1 MSESPQFLRTDKAI
15 TQALISLLKVKPFEK
30 ITIQDILDEVPV
42 TRSTFYKHFHDKY
55 EIVEKMQDY
64 FFSNQMHIREELL
77 KNPAAYSPQIHKISL
92 QNKEFMEALLNVHTE
107 KVDLRQAL
115 ARRAELYYLEN
126 FSGPNAE
133 VEAQVYAQALTAFQ
147 LSNEKRFD
155 FTFEYMDDVFIT
167 ASLALLGI
175 PNDEDVRKLIKKKLA
190 QKPHFSSN
198 NFSQIAKDDSI

>member
-1 MSESPQFLRTDKAI
+1 MSESPQFMRTDKAI

-64 FFSNQMHIREELL
+64 FFSNQMHIREQLI
-77 KNPAAYSPQIHKISL
+77 KNPASYSPQIHKISL

-115 ARRAELYYLEN
+115 ARRSELYYLEN
-126 FSGPNAE
+126 WGGPNQN
-133 VEAQVYAQALTAFQ
+133 VEAQVYAHALTAFQ

-155 FTFEYMDDVFIT
+155 FTLEYMDDVFI
-167 ASLALLGI
+167 AAMLALLGL
-175 PNDEDVRKLIKKKLA
+175 PGDEDVRKLIKKKLEE
-190 QKPHFSSN
+190 KPHFSS
-198 NFSQIAKDDSI
+198 IDSF

>member
-1 MSESPQFLRTDKAI
+1 MSESPQFMRTDKAI

-64 FFSNQMHIREELL
+64 FFSNQMHIREQLI
-77 KNPAAYSPQIHKISL
+77 KNPASYSPQIHKISL

-126 FSGPNAE
+126 WGGPNQN
-133 VEAQVYAQALTAFQ
+133 VEAQVYAHALTAFQ

-155 FTFEYMDDVFIT
+155 FTLEYMDDVFI
-167 ASLALLGI
+167 ASMLALLGI
-175 PNDEDVRKLIKKKLA
+175 PGDKDVQKLIKKKLEE
-190 QKPHFSSN
+190 KPHFSST
-198 NFSQIAKDDSI
+198 DSF

>member
-1 MSESPQFLRTDKAI
+1 MSESPQYMRTDKAI

-64 FFSNQMHIREELL
+64 FFSNQTHIREELL
-77 KNPAAYSPQIHKISL
+77 KNPASYSPQIHKSSI

-115 ARRAELYYLEN
+115 ARRSELYYLEN
-126 FSGPNAE
+126 FGGPNQE
-133 VEAQVYAQALTAFQ
+133 VAAQVYAQALTAFQ
-147 LSNEKRFD
+147 LSNEKQFD
-155 FTFEYMDDVFIT
+155 FTFEYMDDVFIS
-167 ASLALLGI
+167 AMLALLGI
-175 PNDEDVRKLIKKKLA
+175 PGDEDVRKLIKKKLA
-190 QKPHFSSN
+190 QKPHFTSN
-198 NFSQIAKDDSI
+198 DSL